1 MRRAI
6 QCMTAIAFF
15 FVCGPILF
23 AQVTNQSQHER
34 NDDGKILVDSF
45 VISGTRTL
53 DSAELAEISNTMA
66 GSEFDDD
73 AEELGERL
81 RAQFQDHGY
90 CQAKT
95 QNLEIKVLDPLASP
109 KPVKLEAE
117 VKEGPLC
124 RLSILEFSGYRAL
137 SATELQAKLPVKLG
151 DVFSRSKIAMG
162 LQSMQGLYGVRGFL
176 DAVFVPDLEVASGA
190 VAKLSVRVREGT
202 QYRMDELKISGPQEV
217 ADKVRARWELAP
229 GAVFDVDYV
238 KTFIEAN
245 GSLLPFDFTESGGV
259 ELVKN
264 CPEAKV
270 SVHINLSREGQ
281 QSTAVAAKSLACSPS
296 GDD

>member
-1 MRRAI
+1 MR
-6 QCMTAIAFF
+6 QVFKCMITI
-15 FVCGPILF
+15 VVLTGCGAILF
-23 AQVTNQSQHER
+23 SQVTNQSQER
-34 NDDGKILVDSF
+34 NHDGKILVDSLS
-45 VISGTRTL
+45 ITGTRTL
-53 DSAELAEISNTMA
+53 DSSELAEIINTMA
-66 GSEFDDD
+66 GSEFDNE

-81 RAQFQDHGY
+81 RAQFQDRGY

-109 KPVKLEAE
+109 KTVRLEAE

-124 RLSILEFSGYRAL
+124 HLSILEFSGYRAL
-137 SATELQAKLPVKLG
+137 SGAELRAKFPVKLG

-162 LQSMQGLYGVRGFL
+162 LQSMQGLYGSKGFL

-190 VAKLSVRVREGT
+190 AAKLSVRVEEGT
-202 QYRMDELKISGPQEV
+202 QYRMDELKISGPAEV
-217 ADKVRARWELAP
+217 ANKVRARWELAP

-238 KTFIEAN
+238 KTFIDAS
-245 GSLLPFDFTESGGV
+245 GSLLPLDFTESSGV

-270 SVHINLSREGQ
+270 SVQINLGREGQ
-281 QSTAVAAKSLACSPS
+281 HSTPVGAKSVACSSS